1 MEPDLRRFTTRQVN
15 FVREDGLS
23 EIVLEVKDFSKYL
36 MIGRTLELGQG
47 KDVSQTIGIFKS
59 FFSHIHPARKTW
71 KCIFIHKST
80 KLLSNK
86 LC

>member
-36 MIGRTLELGQG
+36 IIGRTWSWGKVRMSLKQLEYLNPFFLISIQHG
-47 KDVSQTIGIFKS
+47 KHGNAFLFTNLPNF
-59 FFSHIHPARKTW
+59 
-71 KCIFIHKST
+71 
-80 KLLSNK
+80 
-86 LC
+86 